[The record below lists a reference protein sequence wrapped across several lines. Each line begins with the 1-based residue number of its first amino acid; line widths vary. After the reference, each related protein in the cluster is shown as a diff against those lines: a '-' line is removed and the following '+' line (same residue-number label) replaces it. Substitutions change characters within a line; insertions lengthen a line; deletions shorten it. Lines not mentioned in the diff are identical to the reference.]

1 MVNQQNLPL
10 VEHPFSLLQQIQHPL
25 FSQYNVQVQIK
36 RDDRLHNMIS
46 GNKWRKLKYN
56 LKHLT
61 QQKYR
66 GAISF
71 GGSYSNH
78 IHAFAFAC
86 YQQNI
91 PCIGV
96 IRGEK
101 QYENNYTLTWAKHWG
116 MTCHFVD
123 RKTYRRRFD
132 EDFLTELKNQYPNH
146 FIVPEGG
153 SNHLAI
159 QGVSEVMSEL
169 AQQTEF
175 DTLIA
180 PVGSGGTLAGV
191 ITGDSLQEKQ
201 HKLLGVAV
209 LKQAEYLQQE
219 IKNLLP
225 EHAQTHH
232 NWQLLTDLHRGG
244 YAKFTANDIARIIAF
259 SQQTQLPFEPVYS
272 GKMLLGFLDLL
283 TQGYFKDNERIVL
296 LHTGGIQG
304 LGGMFEQN
312 RLAAADWP
320 EFRGPSQV
328 CNAHHGVITPVDRK
342 PLIVVVLCPLG

>member
-1 MVNQQNLPL
+1 MNNAAKKND
-10 VEHPFSLLQQIQHPL
+10 FSLLETVNHPL
-25 FSQYNVQVQIK
+25 FLHHNVNVQIK
-36 RDDRLHNMIS
+36 RDDLLHNIVS

-56 LKHLT
+56 LKHLV
-61 QQKYR
+61 QQKYQ

-96 IRGEK
+96 IRGEQ
-101 QYENNYTLTWAKHWG
+101 QYQNNYTLTWARHWG

-123 RKTYRRRFD
+123 RKTYRRRF
-132 EDFLTELKNQYPNH
+132 EPDFLTELQKQYPNH

-159 QGVSEVMSEL
+159 QGVGETVFEL
-169 AQQTEF
+169 TQQTAF
-175 DTLIA
+175 DSLIT
-180 PVGSGGTLAGV
+180 PVGSGGTLAGL
-191 ITGDSLQEKQ
+191 IAGDSLQQQQ
-201 HKLLGVAV
+201 HKVLGIAV

-219 IKNLLP
+219 ITKLLP
-225 EHAQTHH
+225 EHAKSH
-232 NWQLLTDLHRGG
+232 NDWQLLTDLHRGG
-244 YAKFTANDIARIIAF
+244 YAKFSAEDAARIIEF

-283 TQGYFKDNERIVL
+283 AQGYFHANERIVL
-296 LHTGGIQG
+296 LHTGGMQG

-312 RLAAADWP
+312 KLTATDWP
-320 EFRGPSQV
+320 ELPM
-328 CNAHHGVITPVDRK
+328 P
-342 PLIVVVLCPLG
+342 